1 MLQEP
6 QAGRQAFQVVIYNK
20 DVRAMVKDNQPHFY
34 YGDHWADGIV
44 QAIVARD
51 EGEARR
57 LLAERYPPEAG
68 FVVQSM
74 RRRTV

>member
-20 DVRAMVKDNQPHFY
+20 DVRAMVKDNQPHCY
-34 YGDHWADGIV
+34 YDDHWADGTV
-44 QAIVARD
+44 QAVEAKD
-51 EGEARR
+51 ESEARR
-57 LLAERYPPEAG
+57 LLSERYPPEAG

-74 RRRTV
+74 QRRTV

>member
-6 QAGRQAFQVVIYNK
+6 RAGRQAFQVVIYNK
-20 DVRAMVKDNQPHFY
+20 DVRALVKDNKLHCY
-34 YGDHWADGIV
+34 YGDHWADGTV
-44 QAIVARD
+44 QAIEARD

-68 FVVQSM
+68 FVVHSM
-74 RRRTV
+74 HRRTV

>member
-6 QAGRQAFQVVIYNK
+6 RAGRQAFQVVIYNK
-20 DVRAMVKDNQPHFY
+20 DVRALVKDNQPHSHY
-34 YGDHWADGIV
+34 ADHWADGTV
-44 QAIVARD
+44 QAIEARD

-68 FVVQSM
+68 FVVQSV
-74 RRRTV
+74 RRRSV